1 MRSCDPSIKRSRFI
15 RGLPPTPRVGPMR
28 WPASENAFRLA
39 CCSTDIHFCQMEAE
53 STCPERHS
61 IDTVGT
67 RVTCRRIEIYTSK
80 SSSSSRLV
88 RTSPCPLLVVMT
100 LPCPLRFKRRR
111 RLDSPPGLTQDPS
124 LLEEPMRRLWLFPPT
139 KTTTPMSE
147 VSHRTIVQSSKYRE
161 TLTLHQQP

>member
-80 SSSSSRLV
+80 SSSSRLV

-111 RLDSPPGLTQDPS
+111 RRLTARTHSGPITFGGADAKALAISSDEDNDADERGLTQNNS
-124 LLEEPMRRLWLFPPT
+124 AE
-139 KTTTPMSE
+139 
-147 VSHRTIVQSSKYRE
+147 
-161 TLTLHQQP
+161 